1 MTLPNIVPIAL
12 KGLKLVKV
20 SIGEVYPM
28 TARTRMKIQHWKK
41 RKCACVSF
49 LQIDRSHGK
58 NTSVKLLSAT
68 NR

>member
-41 RKCACVSF
+41 RKCACV
-49 LQIDRSHGK
+49 
-58 NTSVKLLSAT
+58 
-68 NR
+68 